1 MVHTAIF
8 IHVEVTFT
16 VHTHCNAMETQR
28 SERLISMIPYSGEF
42 SSWDKMFV
50 ELKAVVIFTSETL
63 FLFALLRALHCMR
76 LGTPY
81 VFVGKFFVEKL
92 PAIR

>member
-1 MVHTAIF
+1 MLWRH
-8 IHVEVTFT
+8 
-16 VHTHCNAMETQR
+16 R
-28 SERLISMIPYSGEF
+28 SELLINMIPYSGEF